1 MSAQKS
7 GWIAEHTMQRLI
19 VLGLTLMIAACESS
33 EKPPLL
39 LAGGGFIF
47 NYRIAEVFY
56 GVSVKPQRRF
66 LADAVLEGE
75 FENPA
80 GGPNLI
86 VRETL
91 GAPKLI
97 YALQTPPLRG
107 VKAGKP
113 YRVEVRL
120 IEGGRITGRVERTY
134 TSDLDQD
141 MLPDA
146 PLTIGPGYTP
156 NPDLPKK

>member
-1 MSAQKS
+1 ML
-7 GWIAEHTMQRLI
+7 RLAA
-19 VLGLTLMIAACESS
+19 LTLALLVAACEDAS
-33 EKPPLL
+33 KPPLA

-56 GVSVKPQRRF
+56 GVSLKPQRRI
-66 LADAVLEGE
+66 AAGAVLEGE

-91 GAPKLI
+91 GEPKLV
-97 YALQTPPLRG
+97 YALQTPPLKG

-120 IEGGRITGRVERTY
+120 IEGGKITGRVARTF
-134 TSDLDQD
+134 TSDLDQE
-141 MLPDA
+141 MLPEA

-156 NPDLPKK
+156 NPDLPKKPTR

>member
-1 MSAQKS
+1 MRKL
-7 GWIAEHTMQRLI
+7 LI
-19 VLGLTLMIAACESS
+19 LLLALALAACEDAN
-33 EKPPLL
+33 KPPLAV
-39 LAGGGFIF
+39 AGGGFIF

-56 GVSVKPQRRF
+56 GVSLKPQRR
-66 LADAVLEGE
+66 LAVDAVLEGE
-75 FENPA
+75 FEDPA

-91 GAPKLI
+91 GAPKLV
-97 YALQTPPLRG
+97 YALQTPPLKG

-120 IEGGRITGRVERTY
+120 IEGGKITGRLERTF

-141 MLPDA
+141 VLPSA
-146 PLTIGPGYTP
+146 PLTIGPGTTP
-156 NPDLPKK
+156 NPDLPKKPAP

>member
-1 MSAQKS
+1 MTRVPLMLLA
-7 GWIAEHTMQRLI
+7 
-19 VLGLTLMIAACESS
+19 VLALAGCEDAG
-33 EKPPLL
+33 KPPLA

-56 GVSVKPQRRF
+56 GVSLKPQRRI
-66 LADAVLEGE
+66 AAGAVLEGE

-80 GGPNLI
+80 GGQNLI

-91 GAPKLI
+91 GEPKLV
-97 YALQTPPLRG
+97 YALQSPPLTG

-120 IEGGRITGRVERTY
+120 IEGGKITARLERTFA
-134 TSDLDQD
+134 SDLDQD
-141 MLPDA
+141 VLPAA

-156 NPDLPKK
+156 NPDLAKKPAP

>member
-1 MSAQKS
+1 MGKA
-7 GWIAEHTMQRLI
+7 
-19 VLGLTLMIAACESS
+19 
-33 EKPPLL
+33 PLV

-56 GVSVKPQRRF
+56 GVSLRPQRR
-66 LADAVLEGE
+66 LAAGAVLEGE

-86 VRETL
+86 VRETI
-91 GAPKLI
+91 GEPKLL
-97 YALQTPPLRG
+97 YALQTPPLKG

-113 YRVEVRL
+113 YQVEVRL
-120 IEGGRITGRVERTY
+120 IEGGKVTGRVGRTF

-141 MLPDA
+141 MIPDG
-146 PLTIGPGYTP
+146 PLTIGPGYAP
-156 NPDLPKK
+156 NPYLPKKLAP

>member
-1 MSAQKS
+1 MN
-7 GWIAEHTMQRLI
+7 RLI
-19 VLGLTLMIAACESS
+19 LLVAALMLASCEPAN
-33 EKPPLL
+33 KPPLVV
-39 LAGGGFIF
+39 AGGGFIF

-56 GVSVKPQRRF
+56 GISLKPQRRF
-66 LADAVLEGE
+66 AADAVLEGE

-80 GGPNLI
+80 GGPALI
-86 VRETL
+86 VRDTL
-91 GAPKLI
+91 GAPKLV
-97 YALQTPPLRG
+97 YALQSPPLKG
-107 VKAGKP
+107 VKAGAP

-120 IEGGRITGRVERTY
+120 IEGGIVTGRVERTF

-141 MLPDA
+141 MLPEA

>member
-1 MSAQKS
+1 MHRPLQS
-7 GWIAEHTMQRLI
+7 HLL
-19 VLGLTLMIAACESS
+19 VLAILLTGCEDAG
-33 EKPPLL
+33 KPPLA

-56 GVSVKPQRRF
+56 GVSLKPQRRI
-66 LADAVLEGE
+66 AAGAVLEGE

-91 GAPKLI
+91 GEPKLV
-97 YALQTPPLRG
+97 YALQTPPLKG
-107 VKAGKP
+107 VKAGRP

-120 IEGGRITGRVERTY
+120 IEGGQITGRVARTF
-134 TSDLDQD
+134 TSDLNQD

-156 NPDLPKK
+156 NPDLSTKPTP

>member
-1 MSAQKS
+1 MLMLA
-7 GWIAEHTMQRLI
+7 IL
-19 VLGLTLMIAACESS
+19 LGACEDAG
-33 EKPPLL
+33 KPPLA

-56 GVSVKPQRRF
+56 GVSLKPQRRI
-66 LADAVLEGE
+66 AAGAVLEGE

-91 GAPKLI
+91 GEAKLV
-97 YALQTPPLRG
+97 YSLQTPPLQG

-120 IEGGRITGRVERTY
+120 IEGGRITGRVARTF
-134 TSDLDQD
+134 TSDLDQE
-141 MLPDA
+141 MLPSA
-146 PLTIGPGYTP
+146 PLTLGPGYTP
-156 NPDLPKK
+156 NPELSKKAAP

>member
-1 MSAQKS
+1 VALGFAGAVS
-7 GWIAEHTMQRLI
+7 GCDDT
-19 VLGLTLMIAACESS
+19 S
-33 EKPPLL
+33 KPPLAM
-39 LAGGGFIF
+39 AGGGFIF

-56 GVSVKPQRRF
+56 GVSLKPQRR
-66 LADAVLEGE
+66 LAADAVLEGE

-91 GAPKLI
+91 GSTPKLL
-97 YALQTPPLRG
+97 YALQTPPLKG
-107 VKAGKP
+107 VKAGRP
-113 YRVEVRL
+113 YKVDVRL
-120 IEGGRITGRVERTY
+120 LEGGKITGRLQRTI

-141 MLPDA
+141 MIPDA

-156 NPDLPKK
+156 NPELPKK

>member
-1 MSAQKS
+1 MLKLACMLL
-7 GWIAEHTMQRLI
+7 AL
-19 VLGLTLMIAACESS
+19 LLAACEDAS
-33 EKPPLL
+33 KPPLA

-56 GVSVKPQRRF
+56 GVSLKPQRR
-66 LADAVLEGE
+66 LAVGAVLEGE

-91 GAPKLI
+91 GAPKLL
-97 YALQTPPLRG
+97 YALQTPPLKG

-113 YRVEVRL
+113 YQVKVRL
-120 IEGGRITGRVERTY
+120 IEGGKITGRVERTF
-134 TSDLDQD
+134 TSDLDQE
-141 MLPDA
+141 MLPEM
-146 PLTIGPGYTP
+146 PLTVGPGYTS
-156 NPDLPKK
+156 NPDLPTKTAP

>member
-1 MSAQKS
+1 MRQPVLSAS
-7 GWIAEHTMQRLI
+7 LALA
-19 VLGLTLMIAACESS
+19 VLLTGCDDPG
-33 EKPPLL
+33 KPPLA

-56 GVSVKPQRRF
+56 GVSLKPQRRI
-66 LADAVLEGE
+66 AAGAVLEGE

-91 GAPKLI
+91 GVPKLV
-97 YALQTPPLRG
+97 YALQSPPLKG
-107 VKAGKP
+107 VTAGRP

-120 IEGGRITGRVERTY
+120 IEGGKITGRVERTF
-134 TSDLDQD
+134 TSDLNQD

-156 NPDLPKK
+156 NPDLSTKPTP

>member
-1 MSAQKS
+1 MLRRA
-7 GWIAEHTMQRLI
+7 A
-19 VLGLTLMIAACESS
+19 LTLALLVAACEDAS
-33 EKPPLL
+33 KPPLA

-56 GVSVKPQRRF
+56 GVSLKPQRRI
-66 LADAVLEGE
+66 AAGAVLEGE

-91 GAPKLI
+91 GEPKLV
-97 YALQTPPLRG
+97 YALQTPPLKG

-120 IEGGRITGRVERTY
+120 IARTF
-134 TSDLDQD
+134 TSDLDQE
-141 MLPDA
+141 MLPEA

-156 NPDLPKK
+156 NPDLPKKPTR

>member
-1 MSAQKS
+1 MLKPV
-7 GWIAEHTMQRLI
+7 
-19 VLGLTLMIAACESS
+19 VLSLTLLLSMPLLTACDDAN
-33 EKPPLL
+33 KPPLA

-56 GVSVKPQRRF
+56 GVSLKPQRR
-66 LADAVLEGE
+66 LAVGAVLEGE

-91 GAPKLI
+91 GEPKLL
-97 YALQTPPLRG
+97 YALQTPPLKG

-113 YRVEVRL
+113 YKVEVRL
-120 IEGGRITGRVERTY
+120 IEGGTITGRVGRTFS
-134 TSDLDQD
+134 SDLDQE
-141 MLPDA
+141 MIPDA

-156 NPDLPKK
+156 NPDVPRKPVP

>member
-1 MSAQKS
+1 MLKPLLLLSVS
-7 GWIAEHTMQRLI
+7 LF
-19 VLGLTLMIAACESS
+19 LTACEDAG
-33 EKPPLL
+33 KAPLA

-56 GVSVKPQRRF
+56 GVSLKPQRR
-66 LADAVLEGE
+66 LAAGAVLEGE

-86 VRETL
+86 VRETV
-91 GAPKLI
+91 GEPKLL
-97 YALQTPPLRG
+97 YALQTPPLKG

-120 IEGGRITGRVERTY
+120 IEGGKVTGRVERTF

-141 MLPDA
+141 MIPDA
-146 PLTIGPGYTP
+146 PLSIGPGYTP
-156 NPDLPKK
+156 NPDRPKKPAP